1 MKVVKYTILLA
12 LMAPIYQLKAQQVIA
27 VQPESQG
34 TKKLEIGDCFGLKT
48 YAANSSFQSIDGNT
62 HVLKQYFYNRADK
75 GRHYYK
81 VSIANPSEETV
92 WIHMDSLKSGWN
104 RLISKTFKET
114 TSNDEIRSFN
124 PAFASHNFHNENEGW
139 IEGSGIVAEF
149 KRKKNG
155 AIEFDLKYTYPANN
169 QASSTVE
176 TPNACVV
183 PWGKTTSKVSAAV
196 IEENIRIYDSE
207 GETQITKDGG
217 NGIVYGQTVHRS
229 EFGITKGLF
238 WSPKGNKL
246 AFYRQDEI
254 RVTDYPIFTIN
265 PRPAKA
271 KNFKYP
277 MAGDSSHTVKV
288 GIYDRNDKNKIT
300 YLNTEGP
307 YDQYLTNITWSP
319 DEKFVY
325 IAWVNREQKR
335 MQLRQYDA
343 STGELVK
350 VLFEETHEK
359 YVEPENG
366 PVFLPG
372 SNESFIWQSERDGY
386 NHLYVFQNGDLRQLT
401 KGDWIVTEF
410 LGFDASGKYAL
421 INSTLDGKSSNALES
436 GNALERTPLLV
447 NVQNGAFFELSASF
461 GMNAPVWNEKTGLL
475 TVTYSSLSNPGQ
487 VYCIDVNKFIKNIK
501 KTIEVK
507 ASLLEE
513 IENPVADYE
522 IGLISLGS
530 IKNEGIELFTRTY
543 LPANFDPQKKYPVV
557 VYVYGGPH
565 AQMIQN
571 KWLGGGN
578 LWMAYMASKGY
589 IVFTLDN
596 RGSAN
601 RGLDF
606 ENAIYR
612 QVGEVEM
619 KDQLAGLNYLKGL
632 SYVDTSRIGIHGWSF
647 GGFMTTSLMT
657 RQPGKYKVGVAGGP
671 VIDWRYYEIMYTER
685 YMDLPQNNPDGYKKN
700 SLLQYAP
707 DLSGRLLMIHGADD
721 NVVVWQHSLL
731 FLEKCV
737 KANNANLDYFVYPGH
752 EHNVIGRDRVH
763 LYKKVSQYFFDH
775 L

>member
-12 LMAPIYQLKAQQVIA
+12 LMAPICQLNAQHAIA
-27 VQPESQG
+27 VLPENHG
-34 TKKLEIGDCFGLKT
+34 TKQLEIGDCFGLKT

-81 VSIANPSEETV
+81 VSIANPSEETI
-92 WIHMDSLKSGWN
+92 WIHMDSLKSGWGQ
-104 RLISKTFKET
+104 LISKTFKKSP
-114 TSNDEIRSFN
+114 SNDEIRSFN
-124 PAFASHNFHNENEGW
+124 PAFATHHFINENEGW
-139 IEGSGIVAEF
+139 VEGSGFVAEF

-155 AIEFDLKYTYPANN
+155 TIEFDLKYAYPADN

-176 TPNACVV
+176 TSNACIV
-183 PWGKTTSKVSAAV
+183 PWGKATSKVSAAV
-196 IEENIRIYDSE
+196 INDNIRIYDTE
-207 GETQITKDGG
+207 GETQITNDGG

-246 AFYRQDEI
+246 AFYRKDEK
-254 RVTDYPIFTIN
+254 RVSDYPIFSIK

-271 KNFKYP
+271 NEFKYP
-277 MAGDSSHTVKV
+277 MAGDSSHTVSI
-288 GIYDRNDKNKIT
+288 GIFDRNSNEGAIYLKI
-300 YLNTEGP
+300 EGP

-325 IAWVNREQKR
+325 VAWVNREQKQ

-343 STGELVK
+343 STGELMK
-350 VLFEETHEK
+350 VLFKETHEK

-366 PVFLPG
+366 PIFLPG
-372 SNESFIWQSERDGY
+372 SNESFIWQSERDGF
-386 NHLYVFQNGDLRQLT
+386 NHLYVFENGELRQLT
-401 KGDWIVTEF
+401 KGEWIITEF
-410 LGFDASGKYAL
+410 LGFDESGKYAL
-421 INSTLDGKSSNALES
+421 VNSTLDGIT

-447 NVQNGAFFELSASF
+447 NIQNGEFFELTVSF
-461 GMNAPVWNEKTGLL
+461 GMNAPVWNEKTGILM
-475 TVTYSSLSNPGQ
+475 VAFSSLSNPGQ
-487 VYCIDVNKFIKNIK
+487 VYCIDVNEFIKNIK
-501 KTIEVK
+501 QTIEVK
-507 ASLLEE
+507 ASFLEE
-513 IENPVADYE
+513 IENPVANFE
-522 IGLISLGS
+522 IGLISLS
-530 IKNEGIELFTRTY
+530 SVKNEGIELYTRTY
-543 LPANFDPQKKYPVV
+543 FPANFDPKKKYPVV

-601 RGLDF
+601 RGLNF

-619 KDQLAGLNYLKGL
+619 SDQLAGLNYLKGL
-632 SYVDTSRIGIHGWSF
+632 DYVDTSRIGIHGWSF

-671 VIDWRYYEIMYTER
+671 VIDWKYYEIMYTER

-752 EHNVIGRDRVH
+752 EHNVIGKDRVH